1 MVPPAR
7 SPDPADLPSAHA
19 SNDAGAGTGH
29 ARADAAARDT
39 GDVLNGDGVLEPLMD
54 AWPAPTPQRPPA
66 PLIDLQAAWAA
77 LGAASGQE
85 EATLRA
91 EVIADELNW
100 YMIAPREGGTM
111 QKMSRDRYGDLRA
124 EFEQDVDAP
133 ASDDGDENS
142 KASGEQ
148 SNKEKS
154 GNDLRVVENA
164 PVMPSSVYGEPLTL
178 ALSCEDKSVKKVVP
192 LMTHAAITALLA
204 ETAAYV
210 QELSEDHTRFA
221 FADAINMKLVSPLFC
236 ILIEASEIRL
246 APLRNAARIV
256 IAFAAENANPR
267 EFHVMLKAALSR
279 ISDSFF
285 SEVSALVIDDLIAF
299 WTASVPRITG
309 KRALFLRDIAETLNR
324 AYFENDGRDAPH
336 HQDLAATHDPLF
348 RETAICKFLE
358 AMLDVQLIQKKHSAE
373 SESGSRASNALNHEN
388 VYYHEVG
395 ANREY
400 APGTEATTTETA
412 EAVNR
417 SKIGHV
423 RKTERELA
431 KEITV
436 ARKEADD
443 REQDTHDFQTECGT
457 TRSLL
462 FKTVEAAMEQMP
474 LPETRMELR
483 CSRSQRSSTRE
494 SSRKGVSAEHR
505 RLETFLASS
514 RRLFGLSGFDN
525 PVDACQQA
533 SQLLSMGAVNA
544 DSVIAGIVASPK
556 TLRKRKAETFF
567 SLRAMSCY
575 LIVSLNVSAVCDI
588 PSGNRVKDMLS
599 RSAFALLD
607 PMYALELVMPL
618 LLTAVGDL
626 SPAMSL
632 AGIELT
638 AAFVDVVPNGCV
650 ETMSNSIDA
659 SHGSLF
665 AQTDASWYGLAT
677 ALSMATGRMDNPEH
691 RGFAYEA
698 LQAVL
703 RKIASP
709 YARFG
714 IVSILLLQAERAAM
728 SAQLI
733 TELKDCV
740 RAVDTAGEEKHLA
753 EDLRTRLVEL
763 CLPRFLL
770 PRKEILAG
778 LNPAVAASN
787 AGLYVAMSDSNSA
800 LSLDVG
806 WYNKEEHAGLCHR
819 LVFIR
824 MYVKLGREAMR
835 AMASVAEHDVN
846 SIPSSNLAKKRGKD
860 ARALF
865 EAANRSLND
874 CIASIASMDLAL
886 DKISAVLQ

>member
-29 ARADAAARDT
+29 APTDAAAMDT
-39 GDVLNGDGVLEPLMD
+39 GDILDGDGVLEPLMD

-66 PLIDLQAAWAA
+66 PLIDLPAAWAA
-77 LGAASGQE
+77 LTAASGEE

-124 EFEQDVDAP
+124 EFEQDVDAL
-133 ASDDGDENS
+133 ASDDGDENA

-154 GNDLRVVENA
+154 DDDLRVVENA
-164 PVMPSSVYGEPLTL
+164 RVMPPSVYGEPLTL

-221 FADAINMKLVSPLFC
+221 VADAINMRLMSPLFC
-236 ILIEASEIRL
+236 ILIEASEICL
-246 APLRNAARIV
+246 APLRNAARNV

-267 EFHVMLKAALSR
+267 EFHIMLKAALSR

-285 SEVSALVIDDLIAF
+285 AEVSALVIDDLIAF

-324 AYFENDGRDAPH
+324 ACFENDGRDAPH
-336 HQDLAATHDPLF
+336 HQYLAATHDPLF

-373 SESGSRASNALNHEN
+373 SESDSRASNVLDREN
-388 VYYHEVG
+388 VYHEVG
-395 ANREY
+395 ANCEY
-400 APGTEATTTETA
+400 APGTKATTTETA
-412 EAVNR
+412 EAANR
-417 SKIGHV
+417 SEIGHV
-423 RKTERELA
+423 RKSERELA
-431 KEITV
+431 KEVTA

-443 REQDTHDFQTECGT
+443 RERDTHDFQTECGT
-457 TRSLL
+457 SLSLL
-462 FKTVEAAMEQMP
+462 FKVTEAVIEQMS
-474 LPETRMELR
+474 LPDTRVELR
-483 CSRSQRSSTRE
+483 CSRGNRSSTRK
-494 SSRKGVSAEHR
+494 STRKGVPAEQQ

-533 SQLLSMGAVNA
+533 SQLLSMGVVNV

-556 TLRKRKAETFF
+556 TLRKRKPETFF
-567 SLRAMSCY
+567 SLRAMSYY
-575 LIVSLNVSAVCDI
+575 LIISLNLSAVRDI
-588 PSGNRVKDMLS
+588 PSSNRAKDALS

-632 AGIELT
+632 PGIELT
-638 AAFVDVVPNGCV
+638 AAFVDAVPNGCV
-650 ETMSNSIDA
+650 GTMSDSIDA

-677 ALSMATGRMDNPEH
+677 VLSMATGRMDNPEH

-703 RKIASP
+703 RKVASP
-709 YARFG
+709 HARFG
-714 IVSILLLQAERAAM
+714 IVTILLLQAERAAM

-740 RAVDTAGEEKHLA
+740 RAVDTAGDDAHLA

-763 CLPRFLL
+763 CLPRYLL

-787 AGLYVAMSDSNSA
+787 AGLYVAMTDSNRA
-800 LSLDVG
+800 LSLGVG
-806 WYNKEEHAGLCHR
+806 WDNKEEHTGLCHR
-819 LVFIR
+819 LVFTR
-824 MYVKLGREAMR
+824 KYVKLGREAMR
-835 AMASVAEHDVN
+835 AMASVAEHDVK
-846 SIPSSNLAKKRGKD
+846 SIPSSNLAKKRDKD

-874 CIASIASMDLAL
+874 CVASIATMDLAL
-886 DKISAVLQ
+886 DKISAVLR